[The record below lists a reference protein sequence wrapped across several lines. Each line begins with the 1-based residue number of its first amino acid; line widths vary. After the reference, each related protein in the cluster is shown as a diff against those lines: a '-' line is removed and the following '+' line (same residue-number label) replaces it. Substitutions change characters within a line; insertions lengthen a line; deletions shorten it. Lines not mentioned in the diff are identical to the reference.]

1 MSILLISAILGVVE
15 GLTEFLPISSTGHLI
30 VVGHLLG
37 FRGEVAETFD
47 IFIQTGAILAVVIHY
62 RSWLRETVESAVT
75 GGPAALVSRRTLVG
89 IGVAVMPSLAAGAGL
104 HGLIKHHLFQPWT
117 VAVGMGIGGV
127 AILAVER
134 WRPSETTVDLGQVT
148 LRQAGLIGA
157 GQCLSLWPGV
167 SRSAATILSGLMLG
181 LDHSTAAAFSFL
193 LSIPTLGAAAA
204 YDLLKSWQ
212 ILTADDL
219 LPMGI
224 GFLVSFL
231 VAWGAIA
238 GLLRYL
244 RTHSLR
250 VFGWY
255 RLAIGALIVWIKP

>member
-1 MSILLISAILGVVE
+1 MLGVVE

-30 VVGHLLG
+30 LVGHLLG
-37 FRGEVAETFD
+37 FRGEVAGTFD

-62 RSWLRETVESAVT
+62 RSWLWKTIGSAVS
-75 GGPAALVSRRTLVG
+75 GGPTAPVSRRALLGIAIAVAPALV
-89 IGVAVMPSLAAGAGL
+89 AGAGL
-104 HGLIKHHLFQPWT
+104 HGYIKHHLFQPWT
-117 VAVGMGIGGV
+117 VAAGMGIGGV
-127 AILAVER
+127 VILAVER
-134 WRPSETTVDLGQVT
+134 WRPSQTTVDLAHVT
-148 LRQAGLIGA
+148 LLQAALIGA

-181 LDHSTAAAFSFL
+181 LDHPTAATFSFL

-204 YDLLKSWQ
+204 YDLLKSWR
-212 ILTADDL
+212 ILSVDDL
-219 LPMGI
+219 LPMAI

-255 RLAIGALIVWIKP
+255 RLAVGALILWLRP